1 MGGIIVVAA
10 TTTTID
16 GTILPLFNILKG
28 DGKHERQQPWL
39 NLMQL

>member
-10 TTTTID
+10 TTTID

-28 DGKHERQQPWL
+28 AGKHERQQPWL
-39 NLMQL
+39 NVMQL